1 MSSQSSYSETI
12 TTAAK
17 AECHNSQVNMIGLLD
32 ATHKAHTCLVHMPPC
47 FNTSAFEVLSA
58 SLLFLQTELPCPP
71 KKRAQRQLV
80 NLHIR
85 SCCHNHSRNPHQ
97 NPSIPVESV
106 QSVTALFQSSP
117 GMVPRPWRNHQC
129 CLWHSHDCGAEDSG
143 PLVHLGSSWF
153 TQL

>member
-32 ATHKAHTCLVHMPPC
+32 ATHKAHTYLVHMPPC

-58 SLLFLQTELPCPP
+58 SMLFLQTELPCPP
-71 KKRAQRQLV
+71 KQGAQRQLV

-97 NPSIPVESV
+97 NLSNLSNL
-106 QSVTALFQSSP
+106 SLRSSRVLVWCH
-117 GMVPRPWRNHQC
+117 GLGEITSAYGIAMTVVLRILSPWFI
-129 CLWHSHDCGAEDSG
+129 
-143 PLVHLGSSWF
+143 LVHLGSSWF